1 MSGPTFTLVILR
13 GLPGSGKST
22 VGQRLASP
30 DEANTFSHGRACFAA
45 DDWMVDRD
53 GLYSFHPEKLKH
65 CHEQCQSQVYE
76 SLDNE
81 IVGAQ
86 HLYNLFEKGKDYVV
100 VVANT
105 FTEQWE
111 IDPYLEIIE
120 QLQAEHNVRVRLTVM
135 TVDNGLSDEELAVR
149 NTHGVPVAAIKR
161 MRDRFQHN
169 INTRGLG

>member
-1 MSGPTFTLVILR
+1 MIGPTYGLKIVR

-22 VGQRLASP
+22 IGKQLASP
-30 DEANTFSHGRACFAA
+30 DPGHMLTHGRACFAA

-53 GLYSFHPEKLKH
+53 GLYSFNPEKLKY

-81 IVGAQ
+81 IVRA
-86 HLYNLFEKGKDYVV
+86 HRLDNLFDPTNYVV

-135 TVDNGLSDEELAVR
+135 TVDNGLSDEELAAR